1 MKLRMASPE
10 RSRSISPPRDPG
22 NPILCFGYGPIV
34 HEMVRRRRNIRTTHV
49 QAAFLDGYRL
59 SFEFGGVANIVRQRG
74 YRVHGVL
81 MTLKSLRD
89 WKKLQS
95 FDVRRRVTQRPV
107 FHYPKGGMTFDE
119 DEEDEKEEL
128 VSELAYIIKFPED
141 VQDTF
146 LCDDPAAERL
156 PQEGYLKIIAEGMQQ
171 NGISYEYIEDEIL
184 NVPFI
189 PDRSSENYFKF
200 PLAHKVGRIC
210 YSTYQTVCERA
221 KDEGCLYFVLGDSVF
236 RLGEHDSNNPFAA
249 WIEEHGHGKSDLTFF
264 VQLILMEPSI
274 PFCEGKAGVTPCHI
288 AWAENQL
295 VEYVQQYGLSATKV
309 FQFCKDQE
317 EEEYSSGMFTKRFSM
332 PMISVVE
339 APPPPPLSSSVKS
352 SKFSRKR
359 LKVVSVF
366 FKRMVHR
373 NP

>member
-1 MKLRMASPE
+1 MNLKMTSLERE
-10 RSRSISPPRDPG
+10 RSIPQPRSQG
-22 NPILCFGYGPIV
+22 NPILYFGYGPIV

-81 MTLKSLRD
+81 MTLQSLRD

-95 FDVRRRVTQRPV
+95 FDVRRGVTQSHV
-107 FHYPKGGMTFDE
+107 FHYPKGGMSYDE
-119 DEEDEKEEL
+119 DEDEKEEP
-128 VSELAYIIKFPED
+128 VSQLAYIIKFPED
-141 VQDTF
+141 VQDTL

-156 PQEGYLKIIAEGMQQ
+156 PQECYLKVVAEGMQQ

-189 PDRSSENYFKF
+189 PDRSSEDYCKF
-200 PLAHKVGRIC
+200 PLAHKVAKISC
-210 YSTYQTVCERA
+210 STYQTVCQRA
-221 KDEGCLYFVLGDSVF
+221 KVEGCLYFVLGDGVF
-236 RLGEHDSNNPFAA
+236 RLGEHDPNNPLAA
-249 WIEEHGHGKSDLTFF
+249 WIEEHGHGKGDLTFF
-264 VQLILMEPSI
+264 IQLMLMDPSI
-274 PFCEGKAGVTPCHI
+274 PFCEKKVGVTPCHI

-295 VEYVQQYGLSATKV
+295 VAYIQQFGLSATKV
-309 FQFCKDQE
+309 FQFCKDKE
-317 EEEYSSGMFTKRFSM
+317 EEEYCSGLFTTTERFSK
-332 PMISVVE
+332 PAIAVE
-339 APPPPPLSSSVKS
+339 TPPSSSSNVKS
-352 SKFSRKR
+352 EKG

-373 NP
+373 N